1 MENIGGIFVV
11 LVCGLLVAIFMAVLE
26 FVWMLR
32 HTPGTEVRQSYLT
45 CVCFVS
51 LSPPWRPGRHPP
63 SHAHDT
69 ARLTL
74 AQQL

>member
-32 HTPGTEVRQSYLT
+32 QTPGNEVREGYLT
-45 CVCFVS
+45 CICFVS
-51 LSPPWRPGRHPP
+51 LSPPWHPP
-63 SHAHDT
+63 PRGA
-69 ARLTL
+69 ARLSHS
-74 AQQL
+74 AQL

>member
-32 HTPGTEVRQSYLT
+32 QTPGTEVRGGYLT
-45 CVCFVS
+45 CICFVS
-51 LSPPWRPGRHPP
+51 LSPPWHPP
-63 SHAHDT
+63 PRGA
-69 ARLTL
+69 ARD
-74 AQQL
+74 

>member
-32 HTPGTEVRQSYLT
+32 QAPGNEVRGGYLT
-45 CVCFVS
+45 YLLCF
-51 LSPPWRPGRHPP
+51 L
-63 SHAHDT
+63 
-69 ARLTL
+69 LTSVASFPEPVRFL
-74 AQQL
+74 PECMALTGC